1 MVMAGGVAYSA
12 ARVTFAE
19 QQRDLATLRV
29 LGFARAHV
37 SRVLLGEV
45 GALLFVALPVGL
57 CLGALLSQWMMSRFE
72 TELFSFPYLF
82 DSRAYGRAAAVVI
95 AAAAVA
101 LAWVRRDVDRLDF
114 VAVLKSRE

>member
-1 MVMAGGVAYSA
+1 MAGGVAYSA

-29 LGFARAHV
+29 LGFARTHV
-37 SRVLLGEV
+37 SGVLLGEIGV
-45 GALLFVALPVGL
+45 LLLISLPVGL

-72 TELFSFPYLF
+72 TELFAFPYTF
-82 DSRAYGRAAAVVI
+82 DSRAYGRAALVVI
-95 AAAAVA
+95 TAATTAM
-101 LAWVRRDVDRLDF
+101 AWVRRDVDRLDL